1 MEPSHRTADGRF
13 SRLVRLPYA
22 HVIDANDKHLIER
35 REHRA
40 VSDVLISSVLFAGCN
55 IAWRYGSG
63 PAIAIVGF
71 RVALGALVAV
81 AIARRQRA
89 GSWLDPLRVRSGR
102 IAVAIQ
108 VVGLVAA
115 GTMFRTL
122 DGPLAGLALAC
133 TPAVALL
140 VRDRAGRFSTFAALG
155 SSLAAIIGLTVA
167 AGGEGVNAVTWAGAA
182 IAVGFVAVEVIG
194 LRTSELAV
202 EDGLNPTAIVSST
215 MITGSVILL
224 PLGLMCG
231 TLQQPWT
238 IWGALGAALAVALFG
253 TVGRVLRTAALP
265 AAGVTAVAASSQINA
280 LFTALGGVLLL
291 NDSVTPVSLVCTVLA
306 AALGAT
312 AVVAAARWRLSRTPD
327 LGLALDS

>member
-1 MEPSHRTADGRF
+1 
-13 SRLVRLPYA
+13 
-22 HVIDANDKHLIER
+22 
-35 REHRA
+35 
-40 VSDVLISSVLFAGCN
+40 
-55 IAWRYGSG
+55 
-63 PAIAIVGF
+63 VG
-71 RVALGALVAV
+71 V
-81 AIARRQRA
+81 
-89 GSWLDPLRVRSGR
+89 
-102 IAVAIQ
+102 Q

-182 IAVGFVAVEVIG
+182 IAVAFVAIEVFG

-202 EDGLNPTAIVSST
+202 QDGLNPTAIVSST
-215 MITGSVILL
+215 MISGSIILL
-224 PLGLMCG
+224 PLGLMFG
-231 TLQQPWT
+231 TLQKPWT
-238 IWGALGAALAVALFG
+238 IWSALGAALAVALFG
-253 TVGRVLRTAALP
+253 TIGRVLRTAALP

-291 NDSVTPVSLVCTVLA
+291 DDSVTAVSLVCTVLA

-312 AVVAAARWRLSRTPD
+312 AVVAAARWRLSRAPD